1 MFNAHNYGFVMKHNL
16 FNKMNNVKNI
26 FSELKAWYITFYIVL
41 NVSIQIFF
49 PFFRWIW
56 RILCTLSIFKNT
68 KNHIHAKGK
77 LTDEL
82 ICLLVISLKITSI
95 KKSNNSWAILKNTVL
110 KSKPTRSSSN
120 YIADCITCTE
130 NLILL
135 TSCSNLFCE
144 SILRSEYYLIS
155 ELHMLLLHP

>member
-1 MFNAHNYGFVMKHNL
+1 M
-16 FNKMNNVKNI
+16 
-26 FSELKAWYITFYIVL
+26 
-41 NVSIQIFF
+41 
-49 PFFRWIW
+49 
-56 RILCTLSIFKNT
+56 
-68 KNHIHAKGK
+68 
-77 LTDEL
+77 L

-95 KKSNNSWAILKNTVL
+95 KKSNNSWAILKNTDL
-110 KSKPTRSSSN
+110 KSKPTRSSGN

-144 SILRSEYYLIS
+144 SILRSEYYLITGS